1 MTMSTSVKINNEL
14 KQRID
19 SLAKSKKRTA
29 HWIMRE
35 AIEEY
40 VIREEKRQSFVSEAQ
55 KSWKDYQ
62 QDGLHV
68 TFDEVSG
75 WIDSWGTDQEKAIP
89 ECHK

>member
-1 MTMSTSVKINNEL
+1 MPTSVKINDEL

-29 HWIMRE
+29 HWIMRK

-55 KSWKDYQ
+55 QSWKDYQ
-62 QDGLHV
+62 QNGLHLR
-68 TFDEVSG
+68 FDEIAD
-75 WIDSWGTDQEKAIP
+75 WMNSWGTEQEKAIP

>member
-1 MTMSTSVKINNEL
+1 MSTSVKINDEL

-40 VIREEKRQSFVSEAQ
+40 VIREEKRQSFISEAKQ
-55 KSWKDYQ
+55 SWKDYQ
-62 QDGLHV
+62 QNGLHV
-68 TFDEVSG
+68 TFGEVSD